1 MIHLGNQHIMI
12 RTRAVI
18 FDKKGRLLV
27 QHHKNRRPDFYRLPG
42 GGVRYQEK
50 LEDCLVRE
58 IREETNLR
66 IKVNRLIWVR
76 DFYETLPY
84 HSIEFFFLASVT
96 GGEFSPTP
104 EAENIELLFVD
115 FEELEKTTFYPKD
128 FIPKLRLLKEDREWV
143 EMNPYVR
150 SAN

>member
-1 MIHLGNQHIMI
+1 M
-12 RTRAVI
+12 
-18 FDKKGRLLV
+18 
-27 QHHKNRRPDFYRLPG
+27 
-42 GGVRYQEK
+42 
-50 LEDCLVRE
+50 
-58 IREETNLR
+58 
-66 IKVNRLIWVR
+66 
-76 DFYETLPY
+76 
-84 HSIEFFFLASVT
+84 
-96 GGEFSPTP
+96 P